1 MGKSR
6 LIAILAGVSAMA
18 LLVMLLLPMPV
29 DSAERILAYT
39 LVVALIVLILLLVR
53 ADQGALKKLS
63 DAKNELEA
71 KLGGMQQQLA
81 DSNAFNQSVLDGVP
95 DPAIIIDTDF
105 NVTSINKAAR
115 EGLDGAAVDGE
126 PLACYRALHTLAC

>member
-71 KLGGMQQQLA
+71 KLGGMR
-81 DSNAFNQSVLDGVP
+81 NNFV
-95 DPAIIIDTDF
+95 
-105 NVTSINKAAR
+105 
-115 EGLDGAAVDGE
+115 
-126 PLACYRALHTLAC
+126 

>member
-6 LIAILAGVSAMA
+6 LIAILAGVCAAA
-18 LLVMLLLPMPV
+18 LLVMLTLPMPV

-39 LVVALIVLILLLVR
+39 LVVALIVLILFLVR
-53 ADQGALKKLS
+53 ADQGALKKFG

-95 DPAIIIDTDF
+95 DPAGDHHRHGF
-105 NVTSINKAAR
+105 QR
-115 EGLDGAAVDGE
+115 YLDKQGRPRG
-126 PLACYRALHTLAC
+126 PGWRCRRR